1 MIELLR
7 KFFPYEYVKDVF
19 SIDYEKLAESGY
31 KAIIFDIDNTLVHHG
46 DDSNELVDELFRQI
60 HSKGLKTL
68 LLSNN
73 SAERIE
79 RFIKNIDTLYI
90 EEAEKPDKAGYTKAL
105 EMLDVKKEEA
115 IVIGDQIFTDI
126 YGANKCGIPCV
137 LVEFIRKDKNA
148 KIGKKRMLEKVI
160 LYFYGKS
167 KLKHRIREIIK
178 KESGNENV
186 SDKGKIVL

>member
-46 DDSNELVDELFRQI
+46 DDSNKRVDDLFRQI

-90 EEAEKPDKAGYTKAL
+90 EEAEKPDKAGYIRAL

-148 KIGKKRMLEKVI
+148 KTGKKRMLEKVI

-178 KESGNENV
+178 KESGNEDV